1 MRLDADALLL
11 HPWIS
16 SGGCPDKNLPETQA
30 KMKEFNARRKLKRA
44 GYMVIAANRFKKSI

>member
-16 SGGCPDKNLPETQA
+16 SGGTADKNLPEAQA
-30 KMKEFNARRKLKRA
+30 KMKEFNARRRLKRA
-44 GYMVIAANRFKKSI
+44 GNMVIAANRFKNSV